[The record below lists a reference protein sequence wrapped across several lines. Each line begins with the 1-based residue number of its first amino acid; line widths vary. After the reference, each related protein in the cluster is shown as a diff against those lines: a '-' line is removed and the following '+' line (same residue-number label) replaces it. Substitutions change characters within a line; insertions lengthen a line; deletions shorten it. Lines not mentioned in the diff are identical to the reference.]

1 MKIRLTI
8 HENKD
13 RYVVNTPGTHVQR
26 QPRTYA
32 TLERALERVEELA
45 RDHPDAEIER
55 LRVR

>member
-32 TLERALERVEELA
+32 SIERARERVEELL
-45 RDHPDAEIER
+45 RNHPTAEVEER
-55 LRVR
+55 RQQ